1 MDRFHIPGFSKVDV
15 AVVGFNFCMVNGNY
29 TNIIFAFPLG
39 QIAKYQIHDSIFMT
53 FQKMDKMRD

>member
-1 MDRFHIPGFSKVDV
+1 MDRFHIPGFSKADV

-29 TNIIFAFPLG
+29 RNIVFAFPFG
-39 QIAKYQIHDSIFMT
+39 HSIFMT